1 MDDGLEKNIR
11 MFIMNRRLIAN
22 PQEKGAPI
30 AMQAKDNERQFVEK
44 EMQTNINANKHVTQ
58 RYQGSA
64 I

>member
-1 MDDGLEKNIR
+1 
-11 MFIMNRRLIAN
+11 
-22 PQEKGAPI
+22 
-30 AMQAKDNERQFVEK
+30 MQAKDNERQFVEK